1 MNELSQKPR
10 VQIATTETNFTK
22 DDLIKK
28 FRSLFPNQFDY
39 LKSSDFQMGS
49 GLYYPEDETLRYE
62 LSFTKLVNG
71 KRIYGSVG
79 FVGEDLEIEQFH
91 YQPSNVSEALFP
103 AKVSKEEAKKIA
115 IALLKKFKDGEK
127 YQFES
132 DSLNYYSRQLLTDPI
147 RYSFSFA
154 RTENKV
160 PLADQRIEVSVLG
173 NGEIVGLYRNPM
185 NKNSSTFDDV
195 KQVIDENK
203 VLKKVKENLTVE
215 LHYQIKNDYQTNQ
228 TNNRSV
234 QLVYQPTSN
243 LRGVHAHSGKW
254 LTAKDYVDKLP
265 KNTKLEKISANPIPP
280 KYNGITKEEAKKIT
294 EQALDI
300 YPDTWKLSVQ
310 SIGEYTNYGG
320 QEVFSV
326 QYMYQGENGGHGSNL
341 EINKQT
347 GEIIQFYDVAAQ
359 MLEQAGAKTEKANK
373 ITEQEALA
381 KAKNY
386 LLKWV
391 PSYLHEYANPIAES
405 YYEERP
411 GTYYFNFPRIL
422 NGVIV
427 MDDQINV
434 SVAANGSLN
443 SLSVIYQ
450 EVKEWPSIESAITKE
465 KANGIFKEALS
476 LKLNYMKQ
484 EQKNNHHYDLVYLP
498 LFNGKSFSSLDAT
511 SGKWS
516 SLYDV
521 SDLPEVSHP
530 WAKEELNYLIGARI
544 LEVKDIDNFDGDAA
558 VTKEEALKTLM
569 NALTYFYDGRF
580 YDSSENKS
588 QTFENIDPK
597 HPLYQMVEQAVEMG
611 IILPS
616 DKIFSVDSP
625 ITKEEMAVWHIR
637 ALGLELAAKQSGI
650 YKLDFKDWDQVQKEY
665 TGHVALANS
674 LGLFTADKKIFNP
687 DKEVTYAELAVSTIR
702 LAHEI
707 AKKGSSQ
714 RYY

>member
-1 MNELSQKPR
+1 MSDLSQKPHI
-10 VQIATTETNFTK
+10 QIAATETNFTK

-28 FRSLFPNQFDY
+28 FRTLFPNQFDY

-62 LSFTKLVNG
+62 LSFTKLVGG

-79 FVGEDLEIEQFH
+79 FVGESLEIEQFN
-91 YQPSNVSEALFP
+91 YQPANVAEALFP
-103 AKVSKEEAKKIA
+103 PKVSKEEAKKIA

-127 YQFES
+127 YLFET

-154 RTENKV
+154 RTENNV
-160 PLADQRIEVSVLG
+160 PLADQKIEVSVLG

-185 NKNSSTFDDV
+185 NKNASTFDDV
-195 KQVIDENK
+195 KRVIDEHK
-203 VLKKVKENLTVE
+203 VLEKVKENLTVE
-215 LHYQIKNDYQTNQ
+215 LHYQIKNDYQTND
-228 TNNRSV
+228 RSV
-234 QLVYQPTSN
+234 QLVYKPTSN
-243 LRGVHAHSGKW
+243 LRGVHALSGKW
-254 LTAKDYVDKLP
+254 LTARDYVDKLP
-265 KNTKLEKISANPIPP
+265 KTTKLEKISANPIPA
-280 KYNGITKEEAKKIT
+280 KYNGITMEEAKKIA

-341 EINKQT
+341 EIDKKT
-347 GEIIQFYDVAAQ
+347 GEIIQFYDVTAQ
-359 MLEQAGAKTEKANK
+359 ILEQAGEKPDKAEK

-391 PSYLHEYANPIAES
+391 PSYLHEYANPIADS

-434 SVAANGSLN
+434 SIAANGSLN

-450 EVKEWPSIESAITKE
+450 EVKEWPSIESAITEE
-465 KANGIFKEALS
+465 KANEIFKEALS

-484 EQKNNHHYDLVYLP
+484 EQKDNHHYDLVYLP
-498 LFNGKSFSSLDAT
+498 VFNGQMFSSLDAN
-511 SGKWS
+511 SGKWN
-516 SLYDV
+516 SLFDV
-521 SDLPEVSHP
+521 SDFPEVSHP
-530 WAKEELNYLIGARI
+530 WAQEELNYLISAKI
-544 LEVKDIDNFDGDAA
+544 LEVKEFDNFNGDAA

-580 YDSSENKS
+580 YDSSETKN

-616 DKIFSVDSP
+616 DTIFPVDAP

-650 YKLDFKDWDQVQKEY
+650 YKLDFKDGDQVQKEY
-665 TGHVALANS
+665 MGHVALANS
-674 LGLFTADKKIFNP
+674 LGLFTTEQNSFNP
-687 DKEVTYAELAVSTIR
+687 AKEVTYAELAVSTIR